1 MLKEERLNFILNS
14 LRVDQKVLTS
24 ELSEQLDVSEDTIR
38 RDLKELSDIGKIKKV
53 HGGAV
58 THSLNP
64 FSYRERKIFKLEE
77 KITILEKAISLIHN
91 GQVIIMD
98 GGTTNLELA
107 RRLPEDLKATIFT
120 NSLPVAEQLAEHP
133 GVDIIFAGG
142 KLLKSA
148 LATIGLEVIQSF
160 SEIRADLAILG
171 TRSVDT
177 EGGITEIDWE
187 EAKVKRAIVS
197 ASQHLISLAISEKL
211 DTLQPYKVADINH
224 LHTLVTELKPD
235 SQELIPYRE
244 LGINII

>member
-1 MLKEERLNFILNS
+1 MLKEERLTYILNS
-14 LRVDQKVLTS
+14 LRLDHKVLTA
-24 ELSEQLDVSEDTIR
+24 ELSGQLNVSEDTIR
-38 RDLKELSDIGKIKKV
+38 RDLKELSDNGKIKKV

-58 THSLNP
+58 AHSLNP
-64 FSYRERKIFKLEE
+64 FSYRERKVYKLQD
-77 KITILEKAISLIHN
+77 KITIVEKAISLIQN

-107 RRLPEDLKATIFT
+107 RRLPEDLAATIFT

-133 GVDIIFAGG
+133 TVDIIFAGG

-160 SEIRADLAILG
+160 SEIRADLGILG
-171 TRSVDT
+171 TRSVDR

-211 DTLQPYKVADINH
+211 DTLQPYKVADISH
-224 LHTLVTELKPD
+224 LHTLVTELPSD
-235 SQELIPYRE
+235 SQALAPYKE
-244 LGINII
+244 LGIHIR